1 MPFYTNLSLNAGSYG
16 GKKRVENNDDVF
28 DDSYEEQYTNGNYRE
43 GFGFGDVMGGDSSG
57 ATGATGASDSS
68 GATGAT
74 GATGTSDSS
83 GATGATGPIG
93 ASAPPA
99 PLIGGPNILSSLFS
113 GSTGTSQ
120 LFTSLGLPGLNN
132 IIAPSGIPG
141 VPGTETEAT
150 VSKEQTALS
159 NQIFIYVIHILVS
172 IVLTYLWGV
181 FGANALFLVTLSQ
194 DEKDYLFPTKPYSLP
209 YCDEKDTSKCL
220 FDYGFPYDLSP
231 RMCNSNE
238 QVLHLIEKEEKNI
251 NILTAFKDG
260 GSGDGVSDALY
271 NYIFNSVYGGVG
283 RGGRGATK
291 MLLNLFS
298 PSDSTTP
305 KNKESWSTEMKFSPI
320 RRVLIFLIIPI
331 VFVYALI
338 PIMGLVSGIMG
349 AIFGILNNHPFWGI
363 FFSLIFGFFIF
374 IGNGIWTSLQTVYFF
389 GYYPCGI
396 VETKKQDRY
405 NDIFESVKP
414 YLLNIFYCFMVYF
427 AFLDLGSGI
436 GGGIMFIALVAA
448 LTGFV

>member
-1 MPFYTNLSLNAGSYG
+1 MPFYTNLWSNASNYNKRKNVESNIEYNRDSYD
-16 GKKRVENNDDVF
+16 EL
-28 DDSYEEQYTNGNYRE
+28 YEEQYTNGNYKE
-43 GFGFGDVMGGDSSG
+43 GFGLGDVTGSGDS
-57 ATGATGASDSS
+57 SDSS

-74 GATGTSDSS
+74 GATGTTDST
-83 GATGATGPIG
+83 GATGAT
-93 ASAPPA
+93 SATSQPPNLLTMLF
-99 PLIGGPNILSSLFS
+99 PPTPPPNILTSIFS
-113 GSTGTSQ
+113 GSTGTTQ

-132 IIAPSGIPG
+132 VIAPSGIPG
-141 VPGTETEAT
+141 VPGTETNAT
-150 VSKEQTALS
+150 ISKEQTALA

-194 DEKDYLFPTKPYSLP
+194 DEKDYLFPTKPYNLP

-220 FDYGFPYDLSP
+220 FDYGFPYDLAP

-260 GSGDGVSDALY
+260 GSGDGVSDALF
-271 NYIFNSVYGGVG
+271 NYIFNSVYGGIG

-320 RRVLIFLIIPI
+320 RKALIFLIIPI
-331 VFVYALI
+331 VFVYILI

-349 AIFGILNNHPFWGI
+349 AIFGILNNHPFWGM
-363 FFSLIFGFFIF
+363 FFSLIFGIFIF

-389 GYYPCGI
+389 GYYPCAI

>member
-1 MPFYTNLSLNAGSYG
+1 MPFYTNLWSSACNYN
-16 GKKRVENNDDVF
+16 KRKNVEPNHDVF
-28 DDSYEEQYTNGNYRE
+28 DDSHEDQYTNGNYRE
-43 GFGFGDVMGGDSSG
+43 GFGIGDVMGGDSSG
-57 ATGATGASDSS
+57 ATGTSDSS
-68 GATGAT
+68 GAT

-113 GSTGTSQ
+113 GSTGTTA

-141 VPGTETEAT
+141 VPGTETDAT

-194 DEKDYLFPTKPYSLP
+194 DEKDYIFPTKPYNLP

-260 GSGDGVSDALY
+260 GSGDGVSDALF

-349 AIFGILNNHPFWGI
+349 AIFGILNNHPFWGM
-363 FFSLIFGFFIF
+363 FFSLIFGIFIF

-389 GYYPCGI
+389 GYYPCAI